1 MHRNKHWRRLVERNK
16 QKRLYHATKF
26 SYGVGAYYDKK
37 QNRLRKY
44 SLNSAGLRR
53 ALNRSLRRKLK
64 EDIVHTQYEHLSP
77 GMYRKMKDYWWE
89 LL

>member
-16 QKRLYHATKF
+16 LKRLYHATK
-26 SYGVGAYYDKK
+26 SNYGADAYYDKK